1 MVESSARVVEPPT
14 RVARGPWLPGGIAG
28 AVAIAAALW
37 AAGVCLSE
45 TPTAVDSWCGTCRG
59 EARSSL
65 YVEAAWAIGVCMAAA
80 LAARVASRWEFRVA
94 RSAALVA
101 LVFWLA
107 SLGFV
112 RGWW

>member
-1 MVESSARVVEPPT
+1 
-14 RVARGPWLPGGIAG
+14 
-28 AVAIAAALW
+28 
-37 AAGVCLSE
+37 
-45 TPTAVDSWCGTCRG
+45 
-59 EARSSL
+59 
-65 YVEAAWAIGVCMAAA
+65 MAAA

-94 RSAALVA
+94 RSAELVA

>member
-1 MVESSARVVEPPT
+1 V
-14 RVARGPWLPGGIAG
+14 
-28 AVAIAAALW
+28 
-37 AAGVCLSE
+37 
-45 TPTAVDSWCGTCRG
+45 
-59 EARSSL
+59 RSSL
-65 YVEAAWAIGVCMAAA
+65 YGEAVWAIGVCMAAA